1 MKVSIIT
8 TSFNSESTILDTI
21 LSVNNQTYKN
31 IEHVIIDG
39 GSTDNTL
46 NIINANKS
54 KSAILIS
61 ERDNGCYDAFNKG
74 IKNSNGDIIGFLHS
88 DDIFYSD
95 DIIEKLCQSIGKA
108 PGIYGDLIY
117 TNQNNIND
125 KIRLWK
131 SRKFN
136 KKNFYLGWMIAHPT
150 MYLRKEIYEIY
161 GGYSLEFPIAAD
173 YEFMVRVLFKHNIQC
188 KYLPEIVT
196 RMREGGQS
204 SNNFKDRLKAQV
216 ECWYAWK
223 NNDLGFFP
231 IWTLLKPISKINQW
245 FLH

>member
-1 MKVSIIT
+1 
-8 TSFNSESTILDTI
+8 
-21 LSVNNQTYKN
+21 
-31 IEHVIIDG
+31 
-39 GSTDNTL
+39 
-46 NIINANKS
+46 
-54 KSAILIS
+54 
-61 ERDNGCYDAFNKG
+61 
-74 IKNSNGDIIGFLHS
+74 
-88 DDIFYSD
+88 
-95 DIIEKLCQSIGKA
+95 
-108 PGIYGDLIY
+108 
-117 TNQNNIND
+117 
-125 KIRLWK
+125 
-131 SRKFN
+131 
-136 KKNFYLGWMIAHPT
+136 MIAHPT